1 MPESVWEFKN
11 NERSSKVHI
20 WVKIAIRVVFCKWNL
35 RYNIYRTLE
44 AIPLTTKWRH
54 NPFYLIVESGNN
66 FMAIH
71 TRMTVVLSVTQAIAG
86 TSNVVSS
93 NYWVYT
99 LLIFLGQ
106 ICPSGERCN
115 EVNPMWSTNPWN
127 KARPLHRELRA
138 LLFTTSAWVL

>member
-44 AIPLTTKWRH
+44 AIPLTTKQRH

-71 TRMTVVLSVTQAIAG
+71 TRMTVVLSVTQAITG

-138 LLFTTSAWVL
+138 LLFKTSAWVL